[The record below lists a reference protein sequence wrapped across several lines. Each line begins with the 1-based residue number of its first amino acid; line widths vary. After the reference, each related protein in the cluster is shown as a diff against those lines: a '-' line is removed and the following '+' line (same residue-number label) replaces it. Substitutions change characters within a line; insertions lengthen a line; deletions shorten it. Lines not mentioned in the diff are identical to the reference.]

1 MLNIYYFWNVSVFNE
16 IIAIPN
22 SLCRYFST
30 LSKLISQCTLTGSV
44 LCSGCNRREG
54 TFVKAVED
62 GSESCTR

>member
-30 LSKLISQCTLTGSV
+30 LSKLISQCMLTGSV
-44 LCSGCNRREG
+44 CVQDV
-54 TFVKAVED
+54 TVVK
-62 GSESCTR
+62 GHL